1 MVLDDSDYEKI
12 SRNLTEEYRG
22 KLSLFNVN
30 GEDNYEFAYHLFRTI
45 VKQTDD
51 SCYMPYYVDIYTK
64 TNHEKAGIS
73 YDDFAADVERFKKSD
88 PDSTAFRTEWAYM
101 PVFQI
106 LNSHDFLMTYSVYIM
121 MFLFIFIVCLIA
133 ACIILHTRCQTIA
146 LNNRYLFED
155 LKRLGASPEFLTQE
169 VKKQCTSVFL
179 TPSVVGITAMGFVFF
194 MILFINDNRIS
205 HSEVTSVLL
214 SITSFAVLGMFLYGV
229 YRATVQ
235 AIKRQLSL

>member
-12 SRNLTEEYRG
+12 SRELTEEYRG

-30 GEDNYEFAYHLFRTI
+30 GEDNYDFAYDLFRTI
-45 VKQTDD
+45 VNQTDD

-88 PDSTAFRTEWAYM
+88 PRLYCFPSRMGIYASISDIKFPRFSDDLFCLYYDV
-101 PVFQI
+101 PV
-106 LNSHDFLMTYSVYIM
+106 H
-121 MFLFIFIVCLIA
+121 FIVCLIA

-155 LKRLGASPEFLTQE
+155 LKRLGAYP
-169 VKKQCTSVFL
+169 
-179 TPSVVGITAMGFVFF
+179 GISYTG
-194 MILFINDNRIS
+194 S
-205 HSEVTSVLL
+205 
-214 SITSFAVLGMFLYGV
+214 
-229 YRATVQ
+229 
-235 AIKRQLSL
+235 